1 MKTLEYKI
9 NPELREIMSKEP
21 MFELFKHADYYCV
34 IQRHNYFGNYLG
46 YVGVDENH
54 PCYNLSY
61 DGTTSEEFDKRMNE
75 FRNKL
80 STATEAKDIPG
91 AFSGMS
97 QPTEYYTFGGIK
109 IQNVDVH
116 GGITYA
122 KGTLHGIND
131 DILDKLWWFGF
142 DTLHPGDMHLFIN
155 SLTSSF
161 NEGTYKDLEYTRK
174 EVKSLAEQL
183 KQIHIDY
190 VNQPLIPD
198 QNTQEL

>member
-61 DGTTSEEFDKRMNE
+61 DGTTSEEFDKRME
-75 FRNKL
+75 DFLHKTSPR
-80 STATEAKDIPG
+80 IY
-91 AFSGMS
+91 
-97 QPTEYYTFGGIK
+97 QPTETYTFGGIK

-122 KGTLHGIND
+122 KGTLRGIND